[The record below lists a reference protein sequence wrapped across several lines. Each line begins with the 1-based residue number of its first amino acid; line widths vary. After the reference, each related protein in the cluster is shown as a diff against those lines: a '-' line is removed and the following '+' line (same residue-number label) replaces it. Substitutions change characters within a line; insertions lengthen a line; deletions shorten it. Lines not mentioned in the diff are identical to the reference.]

1 MSVST
6 SAPHAAEKENPTLYN
21 PMHEPPPISKMFD
34 EEEEKDGDYPLGMYI
49 ALVIFALIWLAAGTA
64 GYFMSLHCGFART
77 GSAKQ
82 KWIGWLIAS
91 CLGPFYW
98 VYFYLARKKGY
109 CQKQS
114 Q

>member
-1 MSVST
+1 
-6 SAPHAAEKENPTLYN
+6 
-21 PMHEPPPISKMFD
+21 MHEPLPISKMFD
-34 EEEEKDGDYPLGMYI
+34 EEEEKDGWTGGSLGMYI
-49 ALVIFALIWLAAGTA
+49 ALVIFALIWMAAGTA

-109 CQKQS
+109 CEKQS